1 MLNQLS
7 YTAIDSFL
15 FHVLHVFVLSLAV
28 VSPLCSSLSPS
39 PPIWSLVVLRSCSSV
54 SLDISLHICQE
65 LGRGN
70 NVTVFHNIKCTELEP
85 YLNIK
90 SRT

>member
-1 MLNQLS
+1 MLNHLT

-15 FHVLHVFVLSLAV
+15 FHVLHVSL
-28 VSPLCSSLSPS
+28 
-39 PPIWSLVVLRSCSSV
+39 WSLLFALRAWLCWR
-54 SLDISLHICQE
+54 SLPVKRVISLHICQE

-70 NVTVFHNIKCTELEP
+70 NVILQSLTVFHNIKCIELEP

-90 SRT
+90 SLT

>member
-7 YTAIDSFL
+7 YAAIDSFL

-39 PPIWSLVVLRSCSSV
+39 PPIWSQVVLRSCFCEPGSV
-54 SLDISLHICQE
+54 GDLFLLKDFFAHLPGAWQGE
-65 LGRGN
+65 
-70 NVTVFHNIKCTELEP
+70 
-85 YLNIK
+85 
-90 SRT
+90 